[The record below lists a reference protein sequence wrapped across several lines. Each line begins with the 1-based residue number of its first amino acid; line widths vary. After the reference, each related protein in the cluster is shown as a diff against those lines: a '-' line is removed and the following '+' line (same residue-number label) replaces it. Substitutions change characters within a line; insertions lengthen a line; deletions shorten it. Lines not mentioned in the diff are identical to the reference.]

1 MKWEAEKMKSI
12 IDSMLAFWIVLLL
25 ISLGGAV
32 IIYIIWL
39 KDTLV

>member
-1 MKWEAEKMKSI
+1 MKSL

-25 ISLGGAV
+25 ISLGGAAV
-32 IIYIIWL
+32 IYLIWL